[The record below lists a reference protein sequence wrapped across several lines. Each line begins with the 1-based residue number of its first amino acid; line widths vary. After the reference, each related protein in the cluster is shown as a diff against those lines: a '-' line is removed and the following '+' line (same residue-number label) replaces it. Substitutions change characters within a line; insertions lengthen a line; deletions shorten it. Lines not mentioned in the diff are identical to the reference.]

1 VRVVT
6 RLFAPSK
13 TLTWAA
19 AHPSNSDEQR
29 AQAMS
34 KRTVCTAIA
43 VVAALVFGGL
53 EARAGIRVGVLGDS
67 YSDEYQFYSPHR
79 SKARNW
85 VEILASTRSVDFGE
99 FRSSSWS
106 EPRNQ
111 GYAYNW
117 AKSGATTSSMIAD
130 KQHEGLAAQV
140 ARGEVA
146 VAVVFVGGN
155 DFIEALSSSD
165 PRSKLSGLGRSA
177 FTNVRTATD
186 TLLGASPNVKL
197 IVTTVPDIRELP
209 EFRQALRQGKL
220 EPSFA
225 ALATAEIEIFN
236 GEIRRLQT
244 SGGRVA
250 CFDFAAYSR
259 ISQLISPRH
268 ITVGSRKVER
278 ERVGNTPDRL
288 FLGDSRHL
296 GTLAQGLLAKY
307 MVEALNRSCDAKI
320 KPLDEHE
327 LVQLA
332 DSVAEPAIAA
342 NLKEDGS
349 RP

>member
-1 VRVVT
+1 
-6 RLFAPSK
+6 
-13 TLTWAA
+13 
-19 AHPSNSDEQR
+19 
-29 AQAMS
+29 MS

-43 VVAALVFGGL
+43 VVTALVLGGPK
-53 EARAGIRVGVLGDS
+53 AQAGIRVGVLGDS

-85 VEILASTRSVDFGE
+85 VEILASTRDVDFGE

-111 GYAYNW
+111 GFAFNW
-117 AKSGATTSSMIAD
+117 AKSGATTTSMIAD

-155 DFIEALSSSD
+155 DFIEALKSSD
-165 PRSKLSGLGRSA
+165 PRSRLNGLGRSA
-177 FTNVRTATD
+177 FANIQMAID
-186 TLLGASPNVKL
+186 TLLTASPNVKL
-197 IVTTVPDIRELP
+197 IVATVPDIRELP
-209 EFRQALRQGKL
+209 EFRDALKQGKL
-220 EPSFA
+220 DPSFA
-225 ALATAEIEIFN
+225 ALAAAETEIFN
-236 GEIRRLQT
+236 AEIRRLQT
-244 SGGRVA
+244 AGGRVA
-250 CFDFAAYSR
+250 CFDFASFSR
-259 ISQLISPRH
+259 VSQLISPRH
-268 ITVGSRKVER
+268 LTVGGRKVER

-307 MVEALNRSCDAKI
+307 MAEALNRSCDAKI
-320 KPLDEHE
+320 KPLAEHE

-332 DSVAEPAIAA
+332 DRVTEPAIAST
-342 NLKEDGS
+342 LKEDGA